1 MATTSQMSVPSGLKI
16 TDPIGSFTA
25 IQDAVNNW
33 AKAQHPAVEVAF
45 ATFASGLQG
54 AVLGAGMGFLTA
66 ADPKAAAPGPN
77 GAPNPL
83 SQGGPAAQARNF
95 AVITGTQAGLSLAI
109 KKVRNGK
116 DDVQT
121 AYVLVRVLS
130 VQYHKCVYQNTH
142 PVVL

>member
-1 MATTSQMSVPSGLKI
+1 MATSQLTAPNIKI

-25 IQDAVNNW
+25 IQDAVNAW
-33 AKAQHPAVEVAF
+33 AKQQHPAVEVAF

-83 SQGGPAAQARNF
+83 SQGGPAVQARNF

-109 KKVRNGK
+109 KKLRNGK

-121 AYVLVRVLS
+121 AYVGRMGGTMTHTRGLCT
-130 VQYHKCVYQNTH
+130 CVMRKS
-142 PVVL
+142 